1 MSITGS
7 TPFNGTADQTVAVA
21 YVAAFILVF
30 FVSTLDAT
38 FPYSPSLPLLLLPY
52 STPLSILFLT

>member
-7 TPFNGTADQTVAVA
+7 APFNGAADQTVAVA

-30 FVSTLDAT
+30 FVSTFDAT
-38 FPYSPSLPLLLLPY
+38 FPTSPFSPSPLFF
-52 STPLSILFLT
+52 PLFSLVS